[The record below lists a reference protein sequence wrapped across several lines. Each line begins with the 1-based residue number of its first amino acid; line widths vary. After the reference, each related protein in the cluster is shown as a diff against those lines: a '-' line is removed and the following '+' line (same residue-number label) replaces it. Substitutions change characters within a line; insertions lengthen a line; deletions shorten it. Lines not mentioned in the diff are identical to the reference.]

1 MGVQDFNPDSEFG
14 VQLKQQISNRLASL
28 NTEDPSYVA
37 EFLLV
42 LISNN
47 RTPAEIVE
55 EFTGLFGA
63 IIDQKFVVDVIN
75 EILIHQGKLQPQQE
89 PTPQQSQQ
97 QPPQQQQQQATS
109 AFSSANVT
117 PQPPKSAF
125 GTPSTQQQQQQQQ
138 QQQPQSQQIQQLP
151 QAPFNIPTAPQAQ
164 IQNSMQFDDSSMLVD
179 GAENKEVRFSD
190 ATQNSFRPNNFNDNN
205 VNRFNFTK
213 STRGSTNFKSGRGGR
228 GARGARP
235 LNGRRQDTMSKMV
248 EMSLDNNNEMTTN
261 FVSSRP
267 TERCR
272 DFPHC
277 SNKFCPNAHP
287 TKVCRDFPNC
297 PHHNQTCTYLH
308 PGEDD
313 ELFKEYER
321 VREAKF
327 QQRNTKVVNTGI
339 TLCKFGS
346 VCQKEL
352 CPFGHP
358 TPANKDAKVTIL
370 QWCVDNKECK
380 NPNCSRAHSSPNFE
394 PQVAQFNGGQSGVAA
409 ANVGAPEKT
418 LEQCKFGSYCKNFR
432 CPKRHATSPVLCRAG
447 ASCTRIDCYFQH
459 PINETCRF
467 GVNCTNVNCAF
478 QHPEGRQI
486 SQAGATPGGNKVW
499 VNGQNQDSGST
510 SQRQFAVSE
519 DQVLEQAPPQEA

>member
-14 VQLKQQISNRLASL
+14 VQLKEQISQRLASL

-47 RTPAEIVE
+47 RSPAEIVE

-75 EILIHQGKLQPQQE
+75 EILIHQGKLQPSQAPETKQAQQI
-89 PTPQQSQQ
+89 
-97 QPPQQQQQQATS
+97 
-109 AFSSANVT
+109 
-117 PQPPKSAF
+117 
-125 GTPSTQQQQQQQQ
+125 QQQ
-138 QQQPQSQQIQQLP
+138 QQQPPTFAFGSTNTNSQPPTSAFASTATTQQPASAFASTSPQQQSQP
-151 QAPFNIPTAPQAQ
+151 QNQNQSLLNIPTAPQAQ
-164 IQNSMQFDDSSMLVD
+164 LQNSMQVDDGGMLVD

-190 ATQNSFRPNNFNDNN
+190 AAQNSFRQNNFNDNN

-213 STRGSTNFKSGRGGR
+213 GNRSSVNFKSGRGGR
-228 GARGARP
+228 SVRGGRA
-235 LNGRRQDTMSKMV
+235 LNGRRHDTMSKMI
-248 EMSLDNNNEMTTN
+248 EMSLDNNNEMTTS
-261 FVSSRP
+261 FVSHRP
-267 TERCR
+267 TERCK

-321 VREAKF
+321 VREAKY
-327 QQRNTKVVNTGI
+327 QQRNSKTVNTGI

-380 NPNCSRAHSSPNFE
+380 DPNCSRAHSSPNFKPPT
-394 PQVAQFNGGQSGVAA
+394 PQFSGGQSGAPS
-409 ANVGAPEKT
+409 NVGAPQKT

-432 CPKRHATSPVLCRAG
+432 CPKRHATSSVLCRDG
-447 ASCTRIDCYFQH
+447 FNCTRIDCYFQH
-459 PINETCRF
+459 PINEICKY

-478 QHPEGRQI
+478 QHPDGRQI
-486 SQAGATPGGNKVW
+486 SHNGATPTGNKVW
-499 VNGQNQDSGST
+499 VNGQSQNTGST